1 VVPVARELF
10 TVYGSAS
17 PTASGESGD
26 FALTSPLVRGSFSY
40 IRVPKGMR
48 LKVWAKRLGGT
59 AGFTLLVQYTPD
71 VTVPSPTWTALDAEH
86 LASAGSLELEKRRP
100 AVVYGFTGKEAVK
113 LSYANATGAGTIYA
127 AAEVEVSDEGE

>member
-1 VVPVARELF
+1 MARELF

-17 PTASGESGD
+17 PTASGQSGD
-26 FALTSPLVRGSFSY
+26 FALTSPLVRGSFAY

-48 LKVWAKRLGGT
+48 LKVWAKRLAGT

-71 VTVPSPTWTALDAEH
+71 VTAPSPTWAVLDAEH

-100 AVVYGFTGKEAVK
+100 AAVFGLTGREAVK
-113 LSYANATGAGTIYA
+113 LSYANTTGAGTVYA
-127 AAEVEVSDEGE
+127 AAEVEVTDEE